1 MKLASDRQ
9 TLQLAA
15 MPRLVALSV
24 PQPCHESWAQMTP
37 AAQGRHCAA
46 CDKVVLDF
54 TQKTDAEIL
63 ALLQRAAAPCG
74 RFRPDQLGRPLLP
87 PPTPAPRWR
96 TWLAAAATVLGLRE
110 VAAEESRGQQLQ
122 TAEVFQSKDVRKV
135 EALRRAAPEAPDTAR
150 YILRGRVTDKATGE
164 GLAGVTV
171 QLQGTAQAAATTS
184 DGSFELLVSC
194 IGRPHKSRVL
204 LIRFV
209 GYDEQKIKVN
219 IESPAPLRIQLE
231 ATSFML
237 GGIAIAPLIIQT
249 PWFQSFHLTDAMR
262 RATSRSI

>member
-1 MKLASDRQ
+1 
-9 TLQLAA
+9 

-24 PQPCHESWAQMTP
+24 PQPCHESWALMTP

-87 PPTPAPRWR
+87 PPAPAPRWR

-122 TAEVFQSKDVRKV
+122 TAEVFQAKDVRKV
-135 EALRRAAPEAPDTAR
+135 EALRRAAPKAPDTAR
-150 YILRGRVTDKATGE
+150 QILRGRVTDKASGE
-164 GLAGVTV
+164 GLPGVTV
-171 QLQGTAQAAATTS
+171 LVPGTTIGVATS
-184 DGSFELLVSC
+184 ADGTFDLNVSGT
-194 IGRPHKSRVL
+194 IATQVSYS
-204 LIRFV
+204 FV
-209 GYDEQKIKVN
+209 GYVTQVMSLEQAATYPTV
-219 IESPAPLRIQLE
+219 ELE
-231 ATSFML
+231 ADTKGL
-237 GGIAIAPLIIQT
+237 VGELIIVAGGVRSSRWYT
-249 PWFQSFHLTDAMR
+249 PRSLWYR
-262 RATSRSI
+262 ISRPFRTF